1 MPVEA
6 RQGCPVGLVRG
17 VFTALSCL
25 LVGWVC
31 VWGVWALG
39 RTLEG
44 LSFVPAGFLKGHR
57 RLAGHRVGLVSLR
70 GRSSV
75 WFPRWACRPSA
86 QPRSPVLGFPSSPS
100 LVTLPAP
107 QEDIYYPKTRGDS
120 LSRWRSDPALR
131 LWRLEGVPS
140 PTCQATAGQQGR
152 TTALVLVRVLP
163 AVVFPHDSCRK
174 PFSQSPSGSLR

>member
-6 RQGCPVGLVRG
+6 RQGCPVGLVWG

-44 LSFVPAGFLKGHR
+44 LSFVPAGFLKGHG

-107 QEDIYYPKTRGDS
+107 QEDICYPKTRGDS
-120 LSRWRSDPALR
+120 LSPWRSDPALR

-140 PTCQATAGQQGR
+140 PNLPSHRRSAGPDHGPGFGPR
-152 TTALVLVRVLP
+152 SA
-163 AVVFPHDSCRK
+163 SC
-174 PFSQSPSGSLR
+174 SLSA